1 VDIFAMVPQNAQ
13 RSPSTFSGK
22 DTRLSQYQTVLA
34 NLSTSNKT
42 DPSLDTSADNT
53 LQEAMEWPSDDEDTE
68 VMESFKVNKPEK
80 SGPLLGGFA
89 DIGASMR

>member
-1 VDIFAMVPQNAQ
+1 MVPQNAQ